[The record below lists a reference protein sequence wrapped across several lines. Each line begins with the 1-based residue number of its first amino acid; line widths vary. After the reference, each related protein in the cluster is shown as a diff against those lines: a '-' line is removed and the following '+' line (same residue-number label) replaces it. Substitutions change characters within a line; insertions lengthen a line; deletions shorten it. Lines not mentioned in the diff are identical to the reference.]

1 MGVVFYLC
9 TMEVM
14 DLDLST
20 RSIAWAIYGVLV

>member
-9 TMEVM
+9 TMKVM

-20 RSIAWAIYGVLV
+20 RAIDCAIYDVLI